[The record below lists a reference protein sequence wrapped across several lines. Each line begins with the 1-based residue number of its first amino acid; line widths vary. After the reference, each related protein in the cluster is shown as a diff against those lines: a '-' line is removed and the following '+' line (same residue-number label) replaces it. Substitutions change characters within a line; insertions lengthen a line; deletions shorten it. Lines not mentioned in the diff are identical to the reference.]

1 MKIKLTETQ
10 FRTLL
15 LKEESGKIYKIGS
28 KGDKV
33 TQIQQKLN
41 DLGYELGDS
50 GVKNDGVD
58 GKYGSKTY
66 AAVKK
71 YQKDKKIKIDGIVG
85 DETITSLEVEVTP
98 KSNIGKSHP
107 STPTNQD
114 KKVADKIGKS
124 NLLKNFVEKSQK
136 GEKLTTSP
144 FSNKTEGNKFRQ
156 FVNNEYKNIAT
167 KLDLDTAGK
176 HNNPHIMK
184 ALNYIIKGENLYTIF
199 NRYNNPTYWDYAKD
213 KKDAI
218 ERGFAVKNT
227 VPGADRINKELT
239 YIQVRNANKD
249 KPFFIVDP
257 RLNLVLA
264 FTKDYK
270 LIDYSQS
277 VASADKQKDVVFT
290 RADWCKLSGGEW
302 KKIIYNQGKKYMM
315 TCVKGNIV
323 SSESVASDRPEYS
336 KGKIYNY
343 AALSKHHKRYQAPGI
358 YKINR
363 KYYKKGY
370 TGEKGIP
377 NTLGLATL
385 TGVDLGTAIHAI
397 VPTKSR
403 LIADKELT
411 KLLKKNL
418 QYGTI
423 PEEYIEAV
431 ESMTSKFDLSAGCF
445 NVDPKF
451 IQNPKVQRMANIG
464 TQVFLMSEK
473 PQDYL
478 VKVDPGKEGDYFMK
492 LGGVGQDDFCPSPNS
507 LTKEFGVQIT

>member
-10 FRTLL
+10 FRTLI
-15 LKEESGKIYKIGS
+15 LKEDSGETYKIGS
-28 KGDKV
+28 RGDMV
-33 TQIQQKLN
+33 TQIQQQLK
-41 DLGYELGDS
+41 DLGYDLGTS
-50 GVKNDGVD
+50 GDKKDGVD
-58 GKYGSKTY
+58 GKYGGKTY
-66 AAVKK
+66 NAVKK
-71 YQKDKKIKIDGIVG
+71 YQKDKKLKIDGIVG
-85 DETITSLEVEVTP
+85 DETITSLEIGVTP
-98 KSNIGKSHP
+98 KPSTGGNEGKRVTQGKGKS
-107 STPTNQD
+107 
-114 KKVADKIGKS
+114 V
-124 NLLKNFVEKSQK
+124 LKNFKVNPE
-136 GEKLTTSP
+136 GEKLTQSP

-156 FVNNEYKNIAT
+156 FVNNEYKNIAR
-167 KLDLDTAGK
+167 KLDLDPAGK
-176 HNNPHIMK
+176 HDNTHIIK
-184 ALNYIIKGENLYTIF
+184 ALNYIINGENLYTIF
-199 NRYNNPTYWDYAKD
+199 NRYNNPTYWDYTKD

-239 YIQVRNANKD
+239 YIKVRNANND

-264 FTKDYK
+264 FTKGYK

-290 RADWCKLSGGEW
+290 RGDWCKLSGGEW
-302 KKIIYNQGKKYMM
+302 KKITLKNNKFKQ

-323 SSESVASDRPEYS
+323 SSEAVASDRPEYV

-370 TGEKGIP
+370 TGEKDIP
-377 NTLGLATL
+377 NTLGLGTL

-403 LIADKELT
+403 LKADKELT

-423 PEEYIEAV
+423 PEEYIQAV
-431 ESMTSKFDLSAGCF
+431 ESMTSKYDLSAGCF

-451 IQNPKVQRMANIG
+451 IQNPKVQAMANIG

-478 VKVDPGKEGDYFMK
+478 VKVEPGKEGDYFMK
-492 LGGVGQDDFCPSPNS
+492 LGGVGQDEFCPSPNS